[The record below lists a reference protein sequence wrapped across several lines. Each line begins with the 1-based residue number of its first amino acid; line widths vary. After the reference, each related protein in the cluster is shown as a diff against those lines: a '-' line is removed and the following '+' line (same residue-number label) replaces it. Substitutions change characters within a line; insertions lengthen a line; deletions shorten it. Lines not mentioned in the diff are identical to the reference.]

1 MYLASFVGFL
11 PVESPR
17 LVCVVMVDEPHK
29 GYYGGDVAA
38 PVFKKIMED
47 LYRLRGGPL
56 TPRPRSAQQLENPH
70 SVALLVP
77 SVRALPLAKAR
88 DALSDAGFRARVDGN
103 GTRVLAQSP
112 PAGVRAERGS
122 LVVLS
127 TTPGASGVPNVV
139 GMTMRDAVTELA
151 TVAVSPQIVGRGV
164 VVRQDPPAGSA
175 VARGKTCVL
184 VCEERETLVA
194 VGRKS

>member
-1 MYLASFVGFL
+1 
-11 PVESPR
+11 
-17 LVCVVMVDEPHK
+17 MVDEPQK

-38 PVFKKIMED
+38 PVFRKIMED

-56 TPRPRSAQQLENPH
+56 TPAPRAAQIANPP

-77 SVRALPLAKAR
+77 SVRALARARAR

-103 GTRVLAQSP
+103 GARVLAQNP
-112 PAGVRAERGS
+112 PAGMRAERGS

-127 TTPGASGVPNVV
+127 TTPGASGLPNVV
-139 GMTMRDAVTELA
+139 GMTLRQAMTELA
-151 TVAVSPQIVGRGV
+151 AVAVPAQIVGRGV

-175 VARGKTCVL
+175 VARGKSCLL
-184 VCEERETLVA
+184 VCEERATLAAA